1 MMLLMWLKICLKVNN
16 MTTIRNETPRQKRI
30 RDKYSKLDD
39 EGKIADSV
47 KVEQKIKRIR
57 IMVRTLLR
65 EIEEIEKAL

>member
-1 MMLLMWLKICLKVNN
+1 

>member
-1 MMLLMWLKICLKVNN
+1 
-16 MTTIRNETPRQKRI
+16 MTTIRESNRKRRM

>member
-1 MMLLMWLKICLKVNN
+1 
-16 MTTIRNETPRQKRI
+16 MTTMRNETPRQKRI